1 MVNRLSAERP
11 LRRFFRSKISL
22 RKDVHTVIHQPEQ
35 KNRAPEATVLALFL
49 CATVGFV
56 FASFSGIAGRGFL
69 QGLSLVFFCAMI
81 YILVRFKFFRIRYI
95 VRAGRRE
102 DADSDGQEK
111 NAAAADSSAAKG
123 GSPLRLPPDRLDF
136 VVEKAQG
143 RRVMTAECVLSLGTL
158 TSCIPLPQPRRARKR
173 IIRQHKKAKTY
184 RYLRNMVG
192 GHQCMLI
199 FSSLGMDDVKL
210 IIEPS
215 EDMEGYL
222 CAVAR
227 YNRENREK

>member
-1 MVNRLSAERP
+1 M
-11 LRRFFRSKISL
+11 
-22 RKDVHTVIHQPEQ
+22 IHQPEQ
-35 KNRAPEATVLALFL
+35 KNRAPEATLLALFL

-69 QGLSLVFFCAMI
+69 QGLALVFFCAMI
-81 YILVRFKFFRIRYI
+81 YILVRYKFFRIRYI
-95 VRAGRRE
+95 VRPGNRTNT
-102 DADSDGQEK
+102 DSEEK
-111 NAAAADSSAAKG
+111 NAAESSTTKS
-123 GSPLRLPPDRLDF
+123 GSALRLPPDRLDF

-158 TSCIPLPQPRRARKR
+158 ASCVPLPQQRRERKEM
-173 IIRQHKKAKTY
+173 IRRHKKAKTY

-192 GHQCMLI
+192 AHQCMLI
-199 FSSLGMDDVKL
+199 FSSRGMDDVKL

-222 CAVAR
+222 SAVAR
-227 YNRENREK
+227 YTREKKDK